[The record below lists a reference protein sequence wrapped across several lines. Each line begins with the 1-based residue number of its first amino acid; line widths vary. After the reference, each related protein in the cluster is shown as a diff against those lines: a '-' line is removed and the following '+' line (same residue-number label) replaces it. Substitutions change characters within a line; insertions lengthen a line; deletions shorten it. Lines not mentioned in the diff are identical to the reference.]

1 MAPKVAR
8 ATAVKKTSTKKAA
21 EASATAQTEAPVVQT
36 VTLSPVQKT
45 VQNAFSSAQNTT
57 ATHKKLVITLRT
69 LQEDCANN
77 GSEKEFKREF
87 IKCLNRVLVVKKGE
101 VVGDRVMRF
110 CDLFVRHIHEKGQQ
124 VLDLRSAITEI
135 LTDHV

>member
-1 MAPKVAR
+1 MPAKAVRSTAATKKTITKKTAAASTTVQVEGPV
-8 ATAVKKTSTKKAA
+8 ATAPLL
-21 EASATAQTEAPVVQT
+21 SA
-36 VTLSPVQKT
+36 VQKAI
-45 VQNAFSSAQNTT
+45 QSAFSSAQNTT
-57 ATHKKLVITLRT
+57 ATHKKLVTTLRT

-110 CDLFVRHIHEKGQQ
+110 CDLFIRHIHEKGQQ
-124 VLDLRSAITEI
+124 VHDLQNACARR
-135 LTDHV
+135 